1 MKPYITMEEVIQTQ
15 GADSR
20 THRFLTE
27 KNGCTNGCA
36 SGTTIYAS
44 TQFSDRPGVHEDQE
58 GFYVLEGEG
67 YDAQILEFIDMEH
80 TPKNILIRAIKTGKK
95 KNNKEQI
102 ERCREFLQIHPTL
115 GELLQ

>member
-44 TQFSDRPGVHEDQE
+44 TQFSDRPGAVSYTHLDVYKRQTI
-58 GFYVLEGEG
+58 GYPVWALEMT
-67 YDAQILEFIDMEH
+67 D
-80 TPKNILIRAIKTGKK
+80 
-95 KNNKEQI
+95 
-102 ERCREFLQIHPTL
+102 
-115 GELLQ
+115 